1 VLFFTDPYPFA
12 VDEVFD
18 AYRIIVE
25 SNGKIIGMAGED
37 LNVVVSGD
45 SAYVSRFLAR
55 DHVPNT
61 HIAEV
66 AWPPDA
72 S

>member
-1 VLFFTDPYPFA
+1 

-37 LNVVVSGD
+37 LNVVISGD
-45 SAYVSRFLAR
+45 SAYVPTFLAK
-55 DHVPNT
+55 DH
-61 HIAEV
+61 A
-66 AWPPDA
+66 
-72 S
+72 